1 MATEML
7 SEIFSWLQRIV
18 EMVAENIISYA
29 V

>member
-7 SEIFSWLQRIV
+7 TEIFSWLQRIV

-29 V
+29 I

>member
-18 EMVAENIISYA
+18 EMVAESTISYA

>member
-1 MATEML
+1 MAMEML

-18 EMVAENIISYA
+18 EMVAESTISYA